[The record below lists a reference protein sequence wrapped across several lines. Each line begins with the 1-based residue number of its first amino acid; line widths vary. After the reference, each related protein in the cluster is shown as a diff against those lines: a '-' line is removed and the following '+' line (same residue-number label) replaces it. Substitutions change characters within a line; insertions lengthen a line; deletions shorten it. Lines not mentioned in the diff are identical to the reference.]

1 MLRHNVNSTF
11 SKFLAEQEQLKTDK
25 ELKEIKNKKKFE
37 IQVKARYER
46 RAEEKLISQA
56 AKKFNLHL
64 HSQNLFKEN
73 REYISKSFLT
83 LFRNT

>member
-1 MLRHNVNSTF
+1 MLRHNVNSTYF
-11 SKFLAEQEQLKTDK
+11 KSLAEQEQQRIQR
-25 ELKEIKNKKKFE
+25 EIEDRKDKNKSE
-37 IQVKARYER
+37 MHVKARYER

-73 REYISKSFLT
+73 KEYISKLKIYFV
-83 LFRNT
+83 